1 MNEPMNEQ
9 SSVTITLNKKTLVGF
24 IAGVVITSAVFSLVL
39 IVQGKWGG
47 GNNNV
52 AYNPPPAAPS
62 PAGQPAAINNRP
74 VDTKT
79 DHIRGSDKA
88 EITLIEYS
96 DLECPFCKR
105 FHPTLQQILADYKGK
120 VRWVYRHFPLAQ
132 LHSKAPKEAEAT
144 ECVAKLG
151 GETAFWKYLDKIYE
165 VTPSNNGLDLAQL
178 PIMAGQ
184 VGVNVAAFQKCLDS
198 GEMTAKVA
206 ADEQDALSAG
216 GQGTPYSVLITK
228 DGQKVPVS
236 GALPIEQ
243 IKQMIDS
250 LL

>member
-1 MNEPMNEQ
+1 MMEEQQ
-9 SSVTITLNKKTLVGF
+9 SSVTITLNKKTLGGF
-24 IAGVVITSAVFSLVL
+24 IAGALVTGAIFSLVL

-47 GNNNV
+47 GNNV
-52 AYNPPPAAPS
+52 GYNPPPAAPS
-62 PAGQPAAINNRP
+62 PAGLPAAINNRP
-74 VDTKT
+74 VDAKT
-79 DHIRGSDKA
+79 DHIRGSNNA
-88 EITLIEYS
+88 EVTLIEYS

-105 FHPTLQQILADYKGK
+105 FHPTLKQILADYKGK

-132 LHSKAPKEAEAT
+132 LHSKAPKESEAT

-151 GETAFWKYLDKIYE
+151 GEDAFWKYLDKIYE
-165 VTPSNNGLDLAQL
+165 VTPANNGLDLAQL
-178 PIMAGQ
+178 PILAGQ

-206 ADEQDALSAG
+206 TDEQDALNAG
-216 GQGTPYSVLITK
+216 GQGTPYSVLISK
-228 DGQKVPVS
+228 DGQKIPVS

>member
-1 MNEPMNEQ
+1 MPDTE
-9 SSVTITLNKKTLVGF
+9 VTITLNKKTLGGF
-24 IAGVVITSAVFSLVL
+24 IAGVLVTSAIFSLVL
-39 IVQGKWGG
+39 IVQGKWTLGKNTYVAQ
-47 GNNNV
+47 NN
-52 AYNPPPAAPS
+52 PPAA
-62 PAGQPAAINNRP
+62 QPAAPTGQAGQINNRP
-74 VDTKT
+74 VDKT
-79 DHIRGSDKA
+79 DHIRGSNGA
-88 EITLIEYS
+88 SVTMIEYS

-105 FHPTLQQILADYKGK
+105 FHPTMQQLLADYKGK

-151 GETAFWKYLDKIYE
+151 GEEAFWKYVDKIYE
-165 VTPSNNGLDLAQL
+165 ITPSNNGLDPAQL
-178 PIMAGQ
+178 PKLAGE

-206 ADEQDALSAG
+206 ANEQDALNAG
-216 GQGTPYSVLITK
+216 GQGTPYSILITK
-228 DGQKVPVS
+228 DGKKVPVS

-243 IKQMIDS
+243 IKSLIDP